1 MNRSE
6 RPPTVGYVVSTW
18 PRLSQTFVLREI
30 LALERLGVPVRIFS
44 TKDPDGEPIHGD
56 VAQVRAGVTY
66 LTLRRHWKQVD
77 RPADLAKLKIAKADH
92 GFFLAQRYVENA
104 GFDIKLYVAG
114 TEVYADAKKSPLHP
128 DVDVKQRLLPL
139 TPALRELALRTGK
152 IFGLDMYGLDVLET
166 SHGPVVVDI
175 NDFPSFSNVQGATTL
190 LTGYVLQ
197 LASRTALGW
206 AARPGRTRGRRKPL
220 TAAVLHRLIT
230 ARAVR

>member
-30 LALERLGVPVRIFS
+30 LAVERLGVPVRIFS

-77 RPADLAKLKIAKADH
+77 RPADLAKLEFTKPDH
-92 GFFLAQRYVENA
+92 SFFLAQRYVENT

-114 TEVYADAKKSPLHP
+114 TEVYAVARKSPLHP
-128 DVDVKQRLLPL
+128 DVGVKQRLLPL

-152 IFGLDMYGLDVLET
+152 IFGLDIYGLDVLET

-190 LTGYVLQ
+190 LTAYVLQ

-206 AARPGRTRGRRKPL
+206 AARPGPTRGQRKPL